1 MPAAKPTRSRAE
13 IYWYGAMVIG
23 GLAFGLLG
31 ERRPLGNDIFAH
43 PLTLFFMVAMAGLL
57 VLRAALARPV
67 PEVIPER
74 AQSDIAAAARLF
86 RRPCHV
92 SPRQLDRSAHPG
104 NLALLT
110 NA

>member
-43 PLTLFFMVAMAGLL
+43 PLILFFIVAMAGLL
-57 VLRAALARPV
+57 GLRAALARPV

-74 AQSDIAAAARLF
+74 PLLLGCFAGLAAF
-86 RRPCHV
+86 
-92 SPRQLDRSAHPG
+92 PRQLDRSARPR
-104 NLALLT
+104 LI
-110 NA
+110 